1 MQRGKR
7 TRWVGDFQTPF
18 VSFFF
23 IIRILTRCFVFSFFS
38 RFRRW
43 SVLFI
48 WRGSMFRCFLR
59 MRCSDVAFLY
69 LGYLQQ
75 RRDIS
80 FAIIFPATTK
90 KSFCLC
96 HTPEMD
102 IQIRATPPS
111 CGKTV
116 CWFTVKATRGLSLR
130 FTVKTTRGLNA
141 GGGEEQRGSF

>member
-1 MQRGKR
+1 MLRFHFLSCRRRERAAQRKR
-7 TRWVGDFQTPF
+7 EGGGSSCSEENERGGLATFKRPSSRV
-18 VSFFF
+18 FFI
-23 IIRILTRCFVFSFFS
+23 IIRILTRCFVFSSFS

-75 RRDIS
+75 CRDIS

-102 IQIRATPPS
+102 IQIRATPPRVAKQ
-111 CGKTV
+111 CV
-116 CWFTVKATRGLSLR
+116 
-130 FTVKTTRGLNA
+130 
-141 GGGEEQRGSF
+141 GSR